1 MNNVFIP
8 SFLIV
13 LIIETSSLLYN
24 MRFNIIL
31 SLIIYGFYNLFF
43 KLFSINYFFD
53 NSSIY

>member
-13 LIIETSSLLYN
+13 LISETSSLLYN

-31 SLIIYGFYNLFF
+31 SLIIYGFYNLIF

>member
-31 SLIIYGFYNLFF
+31 SLIIYGFYNLIF